1 MQVNKEDITKQLYR
15 AYNARGIISPSGAAG
30 ISPIITVGPGAHP
43 SHATQITGIMSLS
56 ITAGAAVTG
65 AIGLIVPSTQPGV
78 LVVVTDIKVYSP
90 SLAGWA
96 GLLDGP
102 TAEVDYAPNQNTT
115 CLNTQNR
122 PSNLTGLFW
131 GFSNAAI
138 TPAIG
143 TQFGGGAFAAAA
155 ESGCRSTPIV
165 LTAGFG
171 IVVHPGTNNLSWGAD
186 IRFEVFEQTPT

>member
-15 AYNARGIISPSGAAG
+15 IYNARGIIAPSGAAG
-30 ISPIITVGPGAHP
+30 ISPIVTVGPGAHP

-65 AIGLIVPSTQPGV
+65 VIGLIVPSTQPGV
-78 LVVVTDIKVYSP
+78 IVVVTDLKVYGPALS
-90 SLAGWA
+90 GWV

-102 TAEVDYAPNQNTT
+102 TAEVDYPPNSNTA

-122 PSNLTGLFW
+122 PSNLTGLFF
-131 GFSNAAI
+131 GYSNSAI
-138 TPAIG
+138 TPGIG
-143 TQFGGGAFAAAA
+143 SQFAGGAFANAG
-155 ESGCRSTPIV
+155 ESVCRSTPIV

-171 IVVHPGTNNLSWGAD
+171 IIVHPGTNNLSWGAD